1 MSAHDLKARLR
12 AQARDRLPA
21 PVVERVRARARLHER
36 VRVLEAEV
44 QENRQLNRRIAEL
57 TDVVTELLV
66 PLEARDRARVDE
78 VLARYREGL

>member
-1 MSAHDLKARLR
+1 MSTHEIRTRLR

-21 PVVERVRARARLHER
+21 PVVDRIRDRVSLRDR

-57 TDVVTELLV
+57 TDVVTELLI
-66 PLEARDRARVDE
+66 PLDARDQDRVDE
-78 VLARYREGL
+78 VLARYQQGL